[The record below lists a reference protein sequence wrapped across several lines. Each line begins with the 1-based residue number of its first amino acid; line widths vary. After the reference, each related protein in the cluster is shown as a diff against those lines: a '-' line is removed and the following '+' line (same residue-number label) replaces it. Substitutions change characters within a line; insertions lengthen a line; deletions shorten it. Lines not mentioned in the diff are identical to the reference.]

1 MTEIISVKD
10 FEQDVNIIERLQREV
25 EARCAILAYMVETG
39 AKDTKNYQDY
49 YEEFLAYRQAYG
61 IAKDNFI
68 KEKIQPMYD
77 KLIQNWELNFE
88 AKELVIDV

>member
-25 EARCAILAYMVETG
+25 EARCAILTYMIETG

-49 YEEFLAYRQAYG
+49 YGEFLAYRQAYS